1 MLKLKF
7 CKAYNMELKWNYN
20 ETMGRF
26 QGNLCRVS
34 FVLLVS
40 DQNSMIATNIQ
51 LPCVMQILDIPF
63 FR

>member
-1 MLKLKF
+1 
-7 CKAYNMELKWNYN
+7 MELKWNYN

-63 FR
+63 FG